1 MPKKKEALD
10 LRLINS
16 LSDDCRKSITQ
27 IAKEVGIS
35 RPTAIARIS
44 GLAKKEIIDF
54 GVKINVAK
62 LGFKLISVHFELQ
75 KEEETESILTNLLTC
90 PRLLQ
95 LFQEVG
101 KNRFTA
107 VMFAENA
114 ETMMSAVECLR
125 TALNVNIT
133 SWERI
138 ICLKGDSFDLKIA
151 LDKGEKTPCGQ
162 ECRTCISFQQS
173 ECLGCPSTKDYKG
186 PLQRTDTD
194 K

>member
-1 MPKKKEALD
+1 MWGSYLPKKKKALD
-10 LRLINS
+10 LRLIKS
-16 LSDDCRKSITQ
+16 LSEDCRKSITQ
-27 IAKEVGIS
+27 IAKEIGTS
-35 RPTAIARIS
+35 RPTAIARINA
-44 GLAKKEIIDF
+44 LAKKEIIDF

-62 LGFKLISVHFELQ
+62 LGFKLVSVHFELQ
-75 KEEETESILTNLLTC
+75 KEDETESILPKLLAC

-107 VMFAENA
+107 VVFAENA
-114 ETMMSAVECLR
+114 ETMISAVECLR

-138 ICLKGDSFDLKIA
+138 ICLKGDSFGLKIA
-151 LDKGEKTPCGQ
+151 LDKREKTPCGQ
-162 ECRTCISFQQS
+162 ECEICISFQQS

-186 PLQRTDTD
+186 PL
-194 K
+194 

>member
-1 MPKKKEALD
+1 LPKKKEEID
-10 LRLINS
+10 LRLIKS
-16 LSDDCRKSITQ
+16 LSENCRKPITQ
-27 IAKEVGIS
+27 VAKEVGIS
-35 RPTAIARIS
+35 RPTAIARTN

-75 KEEETESILTNLLTC
+75 KEIENENTLAKLSAC
-90 PRLLQ
+90 PRVLQ

-107 VMFAENA
+107 VMFAENT
-114 ETMMSAVECLR
+114 ETMISAVECLR

-138 ICLKGDSFDLKIA
+138 ICLKGDSFGLKIA
-151 LDKGEKTPCGQ
+151 LDKCEKTPCGQ
-162 ECRTCISFQQS
+162 ECGICISFKQS

-186 PLQRTDTD
+186 PL
-194 K
+194 

>member
-10 LRLINS
+10 LRLIKS
-16 LSDDCRKSITQ
+16 LSEDRRKTITQ
-27 IAKEVGIS
+27 IAREIGTS
-35 RPTAIARIS
+35 RPTAIARINA
-44 GLAKKEIIDF
+44 LAKKEIIDF
-54 GVKINVAK
+54 GVKINVVK

-75 KEEETESILTNLLTC
+75 KEEETESILAKLLAC

-107 VMFAENA
+107 VVFAENA
-114 ETMMSAVECLR
+114 ETMMSAVECLK
-125 TALNVNIT
+125 TALNVSIT

-138 ICLKGDSFDLKIA
+138 ICLKGDSFGLKIA
-151 LDKGEKTPCGQ
+151 LDKCEKTPCGQ
-162 ECRTCISFQQS
+162 ECGICISFQQS

-186 PLQRTDTD
+186 PL
-194 K
+194 